1 MWLGWTFFELSISHI
16 STCSLPL
23 YYFFPIRVVA
33 EIKSWSSHVTCST
46 FLCLLISHTLLLA
59 PNYINL
65 RIHHTPSLSPGQIV
79 QVNLAGQ
86 WQPFKISLYYFISH
100 QIICKLYTWFFPG
113 FCQSSVVSLT
123 ISCLAFIDW
132 WLMPELFSVH
142 TWSNENSFT
151 NIATFY
157 FWLKFSQIIWESK
170 LIFSFE
176 RSGHHMW
183 LC

>member
-1 MWLGWTFFELSISHI
+1 MWHVQLFFVCWFPTLCFLLPTTSILGSITH
-16 STCSLPL
+16 LP
-23 YYFFPIRVVA
+23 Y
-33 EIKSWSSHVTCST
+33 
-46 FLCLLISHTLLLA
+46 
-59 PNYINL
+59 
-65 RIHHTPSLSPGQIV
+65 QIV

-176 RSGHHMW
+176 GSGHHMW

>member
-1 MWLGWTFFELSISHI
+1 MIQSCDMFNFSLFVDFPHFAFCFQLHQSFLKSILGSITH
-16 STCSLPL
+16 LP
-23 YYFFPIRVVA
+23 Y
-33 EIKSWSSHVTCST
+33 
-46 FLCLLISHTLLLA
+46 
-59 PNYINL
+59 
-65 RIHHTPSLSPGQIV
+65 QIV

-142 TWSNENSFT
+142 TWSNENSFI